1 MQEVVAP
8 TLGHGLK
15 LCSDLSRS
23 PVLKMKS
30 LSWWQ
35 DKSQTLNVSTPLL
48 DFVLCCSFSYTML
61 ISILILCYKS
71 DVKCCNVRSTECHHW
86 NENSVNVISYTMLI
100 SLLDSRDETDVKRG
114 KLDQQNTINGMRL
127 K

>member
-1 MQEVVAP
+1 M
-8 TLGHGLK
+8 
-15 LCSDLSRS
+15 S
-23 PVLKMKS
+23 PVLEMKS
-30 LSWWQ
+30 LSWLQ

-48 DFVLCCSFSYTML
+48 DFVLCCSFLYTML

-71 DVKCCNVRSTECHHW
+71 DVECCNVRSTEYRHW

-100 SLLDSRDETDVKRG
+100 SLLDSCDETDVKRC